1 MRVFGHP
8 LHPMLVHFPI
18 VLWTVGAAAYVV
30 AVAAASEEAFVIA
43 KLSNG
48 AGLLMAILAM
58 VAGLVE
64 LRAIEGASKAMPVA
78 IWHMMTMATAWFC
91 NLLALML
98 PMLPNLN
105 SATAQVAA
113 AACAGVG
120 FLLMGG
126 GGWLG
131 GRLVYEFGIAVK
143 PRAP

>member
-8 LHPMLVHFPI
+8 MHPMLVHFP
-18 VLWTVGAAAYVV
+18 VAFWTVTALAYIFAAAGIGDAAD
-30 AVAAASEEAFVIA
+30 AVADFA
-43 KLSNG
+43 NG
-48 AGLLMAILAM
+48 AGLAIAPLAM
-58 VAGLVE
+58 LAGLFE
-64 LRAIEGASKAMPVA
+64 LRSINSQSAAMTVA
-78 IWHMMTMATAWFC
+78 IWHMMTMATVWFC
-91 NLLALML
+91 YLLALML

-105 SATAQVAA
+105 SVTAQVAA